1 MRTTII
7 VKAGIKMEQ
16 KNGYF
21 YLQMRKDGVYAH
33 LVPEKSGGASVIL
46 EDITDYLNKV
56 RIGDYDL
63 KNLHTTIISL
73 TEEEDVKLCDGIMS
87 PIAEMVRIRVSEDRK
102 TAVARWYPP
111 SSDGKLLNEQ
121 DIRSAITREGIK
133 YGVQNGAIQEF
144 LHHRVYN
151 TDFVIAKGLDVVEG
165 KSAEIKYYF
174 QTDRSLKPKRNED
187 GSVDF
192 HQLDMISHV
201 NKDQLIA
208 ELVPADVGVP
218 GIDVY
223 GNIIRPQKV
232 ANKIL
237 RHGNNIY
244 LSEDGLKMYSGVSG
258 HAELTGDK
266 VFVSNTFEVLAD
278 VDTSTGDIDYD
289 GNVHVKGNVRTGF
302 TVRAKGDIVVD
313 GVVEGAELYSEG
325 QIILKRGIQGM
336 NRGLLQARGNIVS
349 KFIESSTVKAGGYV
363 DTEAVLHSK
372 VYASTDVIVSG
383 KKGFVTGGEIKAG
396 SLIHLKTVGST
407 MGTTTILEVG
417 VDPTL
422 TDSYRECE
430 AEIAKLQ
437 EDKEKIVQ
445 ILTIFKRKV
454 LAGEKLGTEKLQ
466 YLQKLSQQNAEI
478 DKVMEPLLAR
488 YEDLQSRM
496 EEDINGK
503 VVVENMAYSGVRIS
517 IGSIMYIIKNT
528 EHHCK
533 FVKDRADIKVIGL

>member
-1 MRTTII
+1 
-7 VKAGIKMEQ
+7 MEQ